1 MAIKKVPSPIPFS
14 QLSGRDLEAY
24 QHYSRVTDGKGRYL
38 PFEEFQYRIKK
49 GEDVTV
55 AWTLTRLARNAA
67 LQRIDYHNEAGEA
80 AGFNITP
87 AIYAVCELADKHATT
102 LALSEQIE
110 RLRGA
115 GAELSQLRFEEPIT
129 SSQLEGA
136 NTTTLVAR
144 NMLES
149 GRAPRTEDEQMI
161 AGNAR
166 LMAEIPELTEEL
178 LTLDL
183 IRKLHAIGMGG
194 INDQKYRPGEFRETD
209 DVVIADYDGNIV
221 HQPPRAME
229 LAPRLQN
236 ICDWLNSK
244 EEYIHP
250 LIRACILHFMIA
262 HEHPFR
268 DGNGRTSRA
277 LFYWFMLKSGYA
289 AFKYVSISQL
299 LHAAP
304 VKYAHS
310 YQYTETDGMDL
321 TYFLEYQATII
332 GRALRVYLEH
342 IETITNRS
350 AMIDRRLV
358 ESGALRRLTARQVT
372 LLNIML
378 STPSKTYTAAD
389 VSELLGVSDNTAR
402 NDLRAV
408 VREGFA
414 LEKRANDQ
422 KTVYVG
428 QIAGISR

>member
-144 NMLES
+144 HMLES

-166 LMAEIPELTEEL
+166 LMAEIPELTEEQ